1 VFLIGFVE
9 ERKGGIPMRISIRL
23 AAAAMVAVIV
33 VCGSGFG
40 NDDYGSPDSGPGTDA
55 GADADTDGDMDS
67 DSDSDDDDDYCDDVE
82 FPPSNGPDGC
92 KRILLSKTPDGVPFQ
107 NETTSD
113 VAISRDGSLAA
124 FGVFYND
131 YDGDGLPEDTNGKDD
146 VYAVDLNTME
156 IEIVSISSDGQ
167 LFTNSSY
174 SPSVSADGRYV
185 TFRNGNG
192 VFVRDRVKGE
202 TERVS
207 VSSDGMPAGGGGSD
221 RPFISGDG
229 RYVVFNSHASN
240 LVPGD
245 TNNEEDL
252 FLRDRVAGTT
262 ERLTV
267 DEEGG
272 ETFGNGG
279 SLWANVSDD
288 GRYVLFMSRARLSEL
303 DDDPES
309 EPEWDVYLRDRETG
323 KNLMPTMAPDG
334 YRSKSAISLS
344 PDGTRVLFEGNTY
357 HYLEVDEDKINT
369 SVLLSVRNGEEFTFE
384 PVERKDGVYG
394 GHGVYAINT
403 DYRYVVGGCAEGY
416 VENLDLRPSG
426 SPIANVCVLDR
437 DSGEITLVT
446 AAEDGTPGVIPFY
459 DDGTPMVDSVTA
471 AISGDGKRI
480 IFSTTQYG
488 IVDNHDLS
496 CTFTPRQVYLR
507 DCPSDGSDSD
517 SDTDSDTDDDTD
529 GGTDDMEPSG
539 EDGCGCSA
547 AGESGPRLLSILR
560 VLNLPDMWILRP

>member
-1 VFLIGFVE
+1 
-9 ERKGGIPMRISIRL
+9 MRISIRL
-23 AAAAMVAVIV
+23 AAAAMVPFIV
-33 VCGSGFG
+33 GFGSGSG

-82 FPPSNGPDGC
+82 FHPSNGPDGC
-92 KRILLSKTPDGVPFQ
+92 KRILLSKTPDGVPFS

-146 VYAVDLNTME
+146 VYAVDLNTMKM
-156 IEIVSISSDGQ
+156 EIVSVSSSGQ
-167 LFTNSSY
+167 LFTISSY

-185 TFRNGNG
+185 AFQNANGI
-192 VFVRDRVKGE
+192 FVRDRVKGE

-229 RYVVFNSHASN
+229 RYVLFSSYASN

-245 TNNEEDL
+245 TNEEEDL
-252 FLRDRVAGTT
+252 FLRDRIAGTT
-262 ERLTV
+262 ERVNV
-267 DEEGG
+267 DEQG
-272 ETFGNGG
+272 EETLGNGNAFR
-279 SLWANVSDD
+279 ANISDD
-288 GRYVLFMSRARLSEL
+288 GRFVLFMSRARLSEL
-303 DDDPES
+303 DDDTDS

-323 KNLMPTMAPDG
+323 KNLMPTLAPDG
-334 YRSKSAISLS
+334 YHYASAISLS
-344 PDGTRVLFEGNTY
+344 PDGTRVFFGTGSAG
-357 HYLEVDEDKINT
+357 HYYEYDPGMET
-369 SVLLSVRNGEEFTFE
+369 SVFLSVRDGEEFTFE

-426 SPIANVCVLDR
+426 SPIDNACVLDR
-437 DSGEITLVT
+437 DSGDVTLVT

-459 DDGTPMVDSVTA
+459 DDGTQMVDFVTA
-471 AISGDGKRI
+471 AISGDGNRI
-480 IFSTTQYG
+480 IFSTIQYG
-488 IVDNHDLS
+488 IVDGYDIP
-496 CTFTPRQVYLR
+496 CIFTPRKVYLR

-517 SDTDSDTDDDTD
+517 SDTDTDSDTDDDAD
-529 GGTDDMEPSG
+529 GSTDDIEPSG
-539 EDGCGCSA
+539 EDGCGCST
-547 AGESGPRLLSILR
+547 AGKSGQSLLSILR
-560 VLNLPDMWILRP
+560 VLNLYEM